1 MTTLSTHRLLLRP
14 FELSD
19 VEDVKRY
26 ALDPEFYRY
35 LPVPEQTPETVAAFV
50 EDCVRE
56 QAEGVEN
63 RLILAIE
70 LSGQQRVVGT
80 IRLDIQPTP
89 LPIGSLGFSMD
100 PALQGNFYMVEA
112 ASRLIDHAFKK
123 LNLARVWCTTD
134 VENARGVRVLEQ
146 IGMTR
151 GKKIA
156 AGMTVRGEDRDVY
169 HYTLDAADF
178 VKVA

>member
-1 MTTLSTHRLLLRP
+1 MR
-14 FELSD
+14 F
-19 VEDVKRY
+19 

-35 LPVPEQTPETVAAFV
+35 LPVPAQTAETVTSFV
-50 EDCVRE
+50 EACVRD
-56 QAEGVEN
+56 QAEKSEN
-63 RLILAIE
+63 RLILAVV
-70 LSGQQRVVGT
+70 LSGQEQVIGT

-112 ASRLIDHAFKK
+112 AATLIEHAFKK

-134 VENARGVRVLEQ
+134 VENTRGIRVLEQ
-146 IGMTR
+146 IGMAQ
-151 GKKIA
+151 GKTIER
-156 AGMTVRGEDRDVY
+156 GMTVRGEPRDIF